1 MPCFCKIR
9 PTDARLMPCCRARL
23 RAVQRRLGSLSSIN
37 ILRRG
42 RYKQSETTA
51 CSTASGIR
59 SRGGTLSTSQR
70 PRIPWERK
78 RPLQWRTFA
87 RVMERSWAMRLLGT
101 PLAARRTMPAR
112 LRTRSGISAEA
123 ATASRMTCS
132 ADDRGRSGAGCHTGL
147 TPLYGL
153 LGPADSG
160 GGVING
166 PWCSYLHYREDH
178 AKMVSGRKIRGL
190 AVAPPLSALCRA
202 YKTSKSASLYHFAE
216 TLG

>member
-1 MPCFCKIR
+1 
-9 PTDARLMPCCRARL
+9 
-23 RAVQRRLGSLSSIN
+23 
-37 ILRRG
+37 
-42 RYKQSETTA
+42 
-51 CSTASGIR
+51 
-59 SRGGTLSTSQR
+59 
-70 PRIPWERK
+70 
-78 RPLQWRTFA
+78 
-87 RVMERSWAMRLLGT
+87 MERSWAMRLLGT

-178 AKMVSGRKIRGL
+178 AKTEGVLVRHPCQHSR
-190 AVAPPLSALCRA
+190 RA